1 MAEPARWQ
9 RSVEEFVLG
18 QICEPPA
25 RVLEIGCGK
34 GELARTLARAGH
46 CVTAIDLRAPEGPI
60 FSRVRI
66 EEFNDPGSF
75 DHAVANLSLHP
86 VEDLG
91 KVLDRVANL
100 IRAGGALVVIEFA
113 WDRFDEATAEWA
125 MKRLPASSWLQGC
138 CRGWAR
144 GSGGARAPRRLTSP
158 GG

>member
-125 MKRLPASSWLQGC
+125 MKRLPAASSSSGPPHGC
-138 CRGWAR
+138 
-144 GSGGARAPRRLTSP
+144 RAAAGDGRVE
-158 GG
+158 